1 MSTLTGGLE
10 MNRKELVDA
19 IAGKTGLTKKDAES
33 FLNGFIETVSKELK
47 KGGSVNL
54 VGFGSFKVNKRAAR
68 NARNPQTGQTI
79 KIPARSVPSFKA
91 GKDLKSAVN

>member
-1 MSTLTGGLE
+1 

-47 KGGSVNL
+47 KGGSVFQGRVSML
-54 VGFGSFKVNKRAAR
+54 LGWFV
-68 NARNPQTGQTI
+68 
-79 KIPARSVPSFKA
+79 RS
-91 GKDLKSAVN
+91 GMCMKSSR